1 MDPDPF
7 IDSTLVSTAGSS
19 YTFYILGG
27 LIILVLLS
35 ISALVSA
42 SEIALFSLNSKQ
54 LDELRHS
61 SETRDEKLLN
71 LLSKPRYLLSTILIW
86 NNLVNVG
93 IVTTSTF
100 ITWEATGTKDNEG
113 ITVLVLTFLVTT
125 VIVFF
130 GEITPKTYAY
140 KINLPFARFI
150 SPYLT
155 IALKIMK
162 PVSWLLV
169 NTSSLIEKRIQ
180 RKGYRVSVD
189 ELNHAL
195 EITSGKDTSKEE
207 KEILKGIVNFGTIS
221 VKQIMRSRQEILAI
235 DFELGYIE
243 LIKKVNEY
251 GYSRMPVFKDT
262 IDTIEGIIYIKD
274 LLPYLN
280 ESDTFDW
287 KSLIRPCYFIPES
300 KKIDDLLKDFQEK
313 RVHLAIVVDEYGGT
327 SGLITLEDIIEEIVG
342 EIHDEFDERE
352 LLKYSKLDERTYI
365 FEAKTLLSDVC
376 EVVGFMEDRFDP
388 VRGEAESLGGLMLE
402 LFQRFPKVGD
412 RFMLEDVTF
421 TIVSVEQKK
430 INKIKLELKTV

>member
-1 MDPDPF
+1 LDPDPF

>member
-1 MDPDPF
+1 M
-7 IDSTLVSTAGSS
+7 
-19 YTFYILGG
+19 
-27 LIILVLLS
+27 LLS